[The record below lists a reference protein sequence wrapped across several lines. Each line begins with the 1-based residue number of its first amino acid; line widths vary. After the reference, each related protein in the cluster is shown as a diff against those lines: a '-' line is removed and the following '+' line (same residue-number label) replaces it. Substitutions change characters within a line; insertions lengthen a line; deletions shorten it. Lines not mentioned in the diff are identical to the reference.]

1 MSLPFLW
8 AATVCWI
15 GPGSEILSDFI
26 RIQVVCQDI
35 FSAA

>member
-1 MSLPFLW
+1 MALPFLS

-15 GPGSEILSDFI
+15 GPASEILSDFI
-26 RIQVVCQDI
+26 RIQVVCQYI